1 LKTLRTYK
9 SFIIPASALVGII
22 VFSCTTNI
30 EQVERVTNFT
40 QLPTQTIFNS
50 SIQFTDSAIV
60 TFKVTAGKI
69 DRYSDKEAPHDEFND
84 GVEVLSYDK
93 EGKVESTILAL
104 RAVNYPEES
113 RMEAMDSVTLENNE
127 GKKLETEL
135 LIWNQKENR
144 IHTDK
149 HVKITTATE
158 ILFGEGL
165 DAKDDFSSYEI
176 RNITGRIKV
185 KENRADST
193 NSN

>member
-69 DRYSDKEAPHDEFND
+69 DRYSDKEAPHDEFSD
-84 GVEVLSYDK
+84 GVEVLSFD
-93 EGKVESTILAL
+93 GNGNIESTILAL

-113 RMEAMDSVTLENNE
+113 RMEAIDSVTLENNE

-149 HVKITTATE
+149 HVKITTANE